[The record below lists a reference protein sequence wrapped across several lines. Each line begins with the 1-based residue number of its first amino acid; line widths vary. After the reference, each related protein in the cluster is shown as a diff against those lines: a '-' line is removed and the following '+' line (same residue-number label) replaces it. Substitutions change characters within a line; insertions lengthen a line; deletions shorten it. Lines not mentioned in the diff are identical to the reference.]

1 MYKKMTANDI
11 KSYLSCLNE
20 LVDQNNNT
28 YHNSINKKCIN
39 AGHFVFTEKKLRQI
53 LKLLNFELMLELVNI
68 RISLVKV
75 ILKISQEKNVL
86 SMLL

>member
-1 MYKKMTANDI
+1 MDLVVNQILCRLIKEENFTVKAKMYKKMTANDI

-39 AGHFVFTEKKLRQI
+39 AGHFVFTEK
-53 LKLLNFELMLELVNI
+53 N
-68 RISLVKV
+68 
-75 ILKISQEKNVL
+75 
-86 SMLL
+86 